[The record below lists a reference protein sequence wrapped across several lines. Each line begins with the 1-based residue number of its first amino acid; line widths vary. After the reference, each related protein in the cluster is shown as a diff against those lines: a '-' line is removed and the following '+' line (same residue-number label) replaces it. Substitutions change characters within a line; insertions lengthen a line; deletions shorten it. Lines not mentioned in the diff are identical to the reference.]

1 MELSNILITGGCGF
15 VGSAIAR
22 AIAEKY
28 PRCAITVI
36 DIAPPG
42 SVHKIPPQAEFVKVD
57 VTSVVEV
64 EKAIQRARPTT
75 VIHTAG
81 IVPVLAERFGR
92 RMQSAVWKLNVDG
105 TRIILEVSKRLGVK
119 AFVFTSSC
127 CVTVDDMRLSYRNI
141 DEDWP
146 TSQTSL
152 IYGESKVGM
161 TSLLNFGGARN
172 FVYYQ
177 ADEFVNIVGS
187 CRKTGARGVLCR
199 NGYLFSPTF
208 SAHRAR

>member
-1 MELSNILITGGCGF
+1 MELNNILITGGCGF

-42 SVHKIPPQAEFVKVD
+42 PVHKVPSQAEFVKVD
-57 VTSVVEV
+57 VTSAVEV
-64 EKAIQRARPTT
+64 EKVIQRARPTT

-105 TRIILEVSKRLGVK
+105 TRIMLEVSKRLGVK

-127 CVTVDDMRLSYRNI
+127 CVTIDDMRLSYRNI
-141 DEDWP
+141 GEDWP

-152 IYGESKVGM
+152 IYGESKVRM
-161 TSLLNFGGARN
+161 TKIKEFEISSYYRADA
-172 FVYYQ
+172 FV
-177 ADEFVNIVGS
+177 FF
-187 CRKTGARGVLCR
+187 L
-199 NGYLFSPTF
+199 
-208 SAHRAR
+208 